1 MLSIFVILCAY
12 VAGYLVPMCFQNI
25 PKLPGFFET
34 FPELRFRWPK
44 WMKDQKGRRKPCKT
58 DRDCPFPLACC
69 IHPIL
74 PGEKFCC
81 SGWSRPLMVP
91 QYAYAFLPKDGGDGG
106 NRSTAVE

>member
-1 MLSIFVILCAY
+1 
-12 VAGYLVPMCFQNI
+12 
-25 PKLPGFFET
+25 
-34 FPELRFRWPK
+34 
-44 WMKDQKGRRKPCKT
+44 
-58 DRDCPFPLACC
+58 LACC